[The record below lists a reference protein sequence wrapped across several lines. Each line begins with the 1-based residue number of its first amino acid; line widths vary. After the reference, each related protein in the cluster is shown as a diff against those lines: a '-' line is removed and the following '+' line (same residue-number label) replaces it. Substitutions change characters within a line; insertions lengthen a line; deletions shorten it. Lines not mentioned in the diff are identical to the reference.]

1 MKVFQVLP
9 ELNGGGVERGTL
21 EMAAYLVKQGHQSVV
36 VSAGGKLVEELVANG
51 SRHIAMEVGKKRLS
65 TLKLISKFRKLLKE
79 EKPDILHLRS
89 RLPAWIAYLAWKRLP
104 KNDRPHL
111 VTTVHGFNSVG
122 GYSKIMCS
130 GEKVIAVS
138 SAIKDFVQ
146 RNYQV
151 PDERVTVIHRGV
163 TLDDYYPE
171 FRPSEDWQ
179 GKFLSEFP
187 KVKGKYLICLP
198 GRVTQLKGHKDFFNM
213 IQRLKQ
219 GGHDVHGLIVGG
231 VHPKRQKYADELTE
245 LVKKMQL
252 DNEITFTGHRSDLR
266 EIIAFSDLTVGL
278 SIDQESFGRT
288 CTETI
293 ALGRPFLGYAH
304 GGIAEQ
310 LDVMFPE
317 GKVPVGDYVGAAQK
331 VEGWIK
337 EVPQVDTSKTFKLEA
352 MLEKT
357 LKLYE
362 SF

>member
-21 EMAAYLVKQGHQSVV
+21 EMAAFLVKQGHQSIV
-36 VSAGGKLVEELVANG
+36 VSAGGKLVEELEANG
-51 SRHIAMEVGKKRLS
+51 SKHISMDIGKKRLS
-65 TLKLISKFRKLLKE
+65 TLKLISEFRKLLKE

-89 RLPAWIAYLAWKRLP
+89 RLPAWIAYLAWKKLP

-122 GYSKIMCS
+122 GYSKIMCA

-151 PDERVTVIHRGV
+151 EDERITVIHRGV
-163 TLDDYYPE
+163 TLYDYYPE
-171 FRPSEDWQ
+171 FRPSQEWGD
-179 GKFLSEFP
+179 KFLSEFP
-187 KVKGKYLICLP
+187 KAKGKYLMCLP

-213 IQRLKQ
+213 IQVLKQ
-219 GGHDVHGLIVGG
+219 KGHDIHGLIVGG
-231 VHPKRQKYADELTE
+231 VHPKRQKYADELQG
-245 LVKKMQL
+245 LVQKMQL

-266 EIIAFSDLTVGL
+266 EIIAFSDLTVGM

-317 GKVPVGDYVGAAQK
+317 GKVPVGDYIGAAQK
-331 VEGWIK
+331 VEKWIAQ
-337 EVPQVDTSKTFKLEA
+337 VPQVDTSQTFKLET

-357 LKLYE
+357 LELYE

>member
-21 EMAAYLVKQGHQSVV
+21 EMAAFLVKQGHESIV
-36 VSAGGKLVEELVANG
+36 VSAGGKLVEELESKG
-51 SRHIAMEVGKKRLS
+51 SRHVSMEIGKKRLS

-89 RLPAWIAYLAWKRLP
+89 RLPAWIAYLAWKKLP
-104 KNDRPHL
+104 KNSRPRL

-122 GYSKIMCS
+122 AYSKIMCS
-130 GEKVIAVS
+130 GERVIAVS

-151 PDERVTVIHRGV
+151 EDERVEVIHRGV

-171 FRPSEDWQ
+171 YRPTEDWQ
-179 GKFLSEFP
+179 NKFLAEFP
-187 KVKGKYLICLP
+187 KAKGKYLICLP
-198 GRVTQLKGHKDFFNM
+198 GRVTQLKGHKDFFSLLQ
-213 IQRLKQ
+213 ILKQ
-219 GGHDVHGLIVGG
+219 RGHDVHGLVVGG
-231 VHPKRQKYADELTE
+231 VHPKRQKYADGLQG
-245 LVKKMQL
+245 LVEKMQL
-252 DNEITFTGHRSDLR
+252 QNEVTFTGHRSDLR
-266 EIIAFSDLTVGL
+266 EIIAFSDVTVGL

-317 GKVPVGDYVGAAQK
+317 GKVPVGDYVAAAQK
-331 VEGWIK
+331 LEEWIK
-337 EVPQVDTSKTFKLEA
+337 EVPQVDSSQTFKLET